1 MAYLIDSN
9 VFISASNLHYG
20 FDFCPAFWDW
30 LAQMNTNNRVYSVS
44 AVYAELQPGADDLAD
59 WARKRASRF
68 FTDPDADTLAQYPR
82 MQDWLR
88 KNQYQASAISD
99 FFQVADS
106 ALIASA
112 LARQWTVVTH
122 ETPADTGKKVKIPN
136 ACVGMGVNYINPYD
150 MLRRERARFILEKV

>member
-59 WARKRASRF
+59 WAKKRSSRF
-68 FTDPDADTLAQYPR
+68 FIDPDADTLAQYPR

-106 ALIASA
+106 ALIAST

-122 ETPADTGKKVKIPN
+122 ETPADTRKKVKIPN
-136 ACVGMGVNYINPYD
+136 ACVGMGVSYINPYD

>member
-30 LAQMNTNNRVYSVS
+30 LAQMNANNRVYSVS

-59 WARKRASRF
+59 WAKKRASRLF
-68 FTDPDADTLAQYPR
+68 IDPDAGTLAQYSR

-88 KNQYQASAISD
+88 KTSIKPAQSAI
-99 FFQVADS
+99 FFKL
-106 ALIASA
+106 LIQ
-112 LARQWTVVTH
+112 L
-122 ETPADTGKKVKIPN
+122 
-136 ACVGMGVNYINPYD
+136 
-150 MLRRERARFILEKV
+150 

>member
-30 LAQMNTNNRVYSVS
+30 LAQMNANNRVYSVS

-59 WARKRASRF
+59 WAKKRASRF
-68 FTDPDADTLAQYPR
+68 FIDPDAETLAQYPR

-106 ALIASA
+106 ALIAGA

-122 ETPADTGKKVKIPN
+122 ETPADTRRKVKIPN
-136 ACVGMGVNYINPYD
+136 ACVGLGVNYINPYD
-150 MLRRERARFILEKV
+150 MLRRERAKFILEKV

>member
-30 LAQMNTNNRVYSVS
+30 LVQMNANNRVYSVS

-59 WARKRASRF
+59 WAKKRASRF
-68 FTDPDADTLAQYPR
+68 FIDPDAETLAQYPR

-122 ETPADTGKKVKIPN
+122 ETPADTRRKVKIPN
-136 ACVGMGVNYINPYD
+136 ACVGLGVNYINPYD
-150 MLRRERARFILEKV
+150 MLRRERAKFILEKV